1 MAPQKITSK
10 TKMNQP
16 SAIIQVENM
25 SKIYVSKTRKGL
37 FKTDRREVTALD
49 SVNLTIED
57 GELFGLLGPNG
68 AGKTTLIKCMTTL
81 LLPTSGT
88 ARINGYDIYK
98 EDNLV
103 RASLGCMLM
112 GERGL
117 YWKLTGRENLE
128 YFAALY
134 HVPSS
139 MRKDRVSYLVELL
152 DLGEFADR
160 TVETLSSGQKMKFA
174 FARSLISDAP
184 ILLLDEPTN
193 TMDVQGARELR
204 RIVRML
210 NEEEGKTIVY
220 TTHIMQEADE
230 LCDRVA
236 IIDQGKIIALD
247 TPADLKAS
255 LQVESS
261 SVVSMEGIF
270 LNGVVNNIQQ
280 IPGVLNAGL
289 SKANGNGSTSALSIV
304 TENPRA
310 ILPKVMSAV
319 LETGSTIEFVQTKD
333 ISLEDVFLSKTGRSL
348 SEDTSKK

>member
-1 MAPQKITSK
+1 MEKHKLTVP
-10 TKMNQP
+10 
-16 SAIIQVENM
+16 IIQIEDL
-25 SKIYVSKTRKGL
+25 SKIYISKTRKGL
-37 FKTDRREVTALD
+37 FKTDKREVTALD
-49 SVNLTIED
+49 SVNLTIDE

-68 AGKTTLIKCMTTL
+68 AGKTTLIKCLTTL

-88 ARINGYDIYK
+88 ASINGYSIQT

-134 HVPSS
+134 HVPASK
-139 MRKDRVSYLVELL
+139 RKARVSYLIDLL
-152 DLGEFADR
+152 DIGDFSER

-193 TMDVQGARELR
+193 TMDVQGARDLR
-204 RIVRML
+204 QIVRML

-230 LCDRVA
+230 LCSRVA

-247 TPADLKAS
+247 SPSNMKAKLKT
-255 LQVESS
+255 ESS
-261 SVVSMEGIF
+261 SIVSMEGTF
-270 LNGVVNNIQQ
+270 LNGVVDKIQDL
-280 IPGVLNAGL
+280 PGVITANI
-289 SKANGNGSTSALSIV
+289 SKSNGEATNNLAIV

-310 ILPKVMSAV
+310 ILPNVMSTV
-319 LETGSTIEFVQTKD
+319 LKTGSTIEFVQTED
-333 ISLEDVFLSKTGRSL
+333 VTLESVFLSLTGRSL
-348 SEDTSKK
+348 AEDTTRK